1 MIGGIAEHEGGKTE
15 VAKAIFFFEISY
27 FYFYLTI

>member
-15 VAKAIFFFEISY
+15 VAKAIFFSKFLIFIS
-27 FYFYLTI
+27 I